1 MTAHFG
7 LDIGSFSIKLVQA
20 EKKDKRWRLAALGET
35 MAPANIN
42 STVEADK
49 QKIATAIKKLVKEA
63 KIKTDNVA
71 IALPERDVYTQVIDL
86 PYLSEDEIRSAIQ
99 FEAEQYIPV
108 PLGEVEL
115 DHLVLSTSPEQVKD
129 KRMEVLLTAA
139 KKQAVNQRVALA
151 EAADLVPIVLE
162 TEALSLVRLTN
173 LVFGERC
180 LVLNLGYSSS
190 MVLVIEGQKL
200 ELVRSINTGGEA
212 LTRALA
218 RELGMEF
225 MQAEQYK
232 TAYGLE
238 ASVLEGKVAKSLLP
252 TFNVILSEVNKALGF
267 YRQKNPRTVIST
279 LLVSGAGA
287 GLGGANAYL
296 AQSLNLEVINLEP
309 FKNFMPDN
317 RLMKMGTKAR
327 FATAVGLA
335 LRED

>member
-7 LDIGSFSIKLVQA
+7 LDIGSFSIKAVQA
-20 EKKDKRWRLAALGET
+20 EKKDKRLRLVSLGET
-35 MAPANIN
+35 RTPANIN
-42 STVEADK
+42 STIETDK
-49 QKIATAIKKLVKEA
+49 QAIATAIKKLVKEA
-63 KIKTDNVA
+63 KIKTENVA
-71 IALPERDVYTQVIDL
+71 IALSERDVYTQMVDL

-115 DHLVLSTSPEQVKD
+115 DHLILSTSPEQVKER
-129 KRMEVLLTAA
+129 RMEILLTAA
-139 KKQAVNQRVALA
+139 KKQAVDQRVN
-151 EAADLVPIVLE
+151 LVETAGLMPVVLE
-162 TEALSLVRLTN
+162 TEALSLVRLVN

-190 MVLVIEGQKL
+190 MVLVIQDQKL

-212 LTRALA
+212 LTRALS

-238 ASVLEGKVAKSLLP
+238 ASVLEGKVAKALLP

-267 YRQKNPRTVIST
+267 YRQKNPRTMIST
-279 LLVSGAGA
+279 LLVSGGGA
-287 GLGGANAYL
+287 GMLGANAYL

-309 FKNFMPDN
+309 FKNFLTN
-317 RLMKMGTKAR
+317 EKLSKMGAKTR
-327 FATAVGLA
+327 FSTAVGLA
-335 LRED
+335 IREV